1 MSLAQQGTSVTLL
14 TKTSKRYEGVVA
26 STESEGDTTGV
37 TLRDVRELTSQ
48 GAPVVKS
55 HLFIASTNIESWSPV
70 PASSNTSGSSPSTTN
85 SRADSKERSMIQTLA
100 GLTVCDINE
109 AHIAFAHPLILIR
122 ERPSPSPPSLGNA
135 MRAS

>member
-1 MSLAQQGTSVTLL
+1 MSFTQQGTSVTLV

-37 TLRDVRELTSQ
+37 TLRDVKELTSQ

-55 HLFIASTNIESWSPV
+55 QLFIASTNIESWSPV
-70 PASSNTSGSSPSTTN
+70 PASSNRSGSPPSATH
-85 SRADSKERSMIQTLA
+85 SRADSKERSLIQTLA

-109 AHIAFAHPLILIR
+109 SH
-122 ERPSPSPPSLGNA
+122 SLRTSA
-135 MRAS
+135 DFD